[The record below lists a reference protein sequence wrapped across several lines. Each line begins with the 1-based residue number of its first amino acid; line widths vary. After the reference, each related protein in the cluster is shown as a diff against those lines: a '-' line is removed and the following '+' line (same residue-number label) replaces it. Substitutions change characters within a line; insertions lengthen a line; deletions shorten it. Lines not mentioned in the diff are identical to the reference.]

1 MYIFP
6 MSGILSWKEKVLQ
19 IIDVCK
25 LLGIGD
31 LNVKLDNLADGFLKH
46 CSHMLSEKVH
56 LMQLLFPFGWI
67 ETIMTKKRHD
77 LKNLF
82 FFIAVKL
89 LLGRFHTNGDNSR
102 HITNQDR
109 ENCSSK
115 VAPPAKFLPS
125 VSSEFGKS
133 WEPRS

>member
-77 LKNLF
+77 LKILF
-82 FFIAVKL
+82 FFYRCEIVTWTFSHQ
-89 LLGRFHTNGDNSR
+89 RRQF
-102 HITNQDR
+102 
-109 ENCSSK
+109 
-115 VAPPAKFLPS
+115 PS
-125 VSSEFGKS
+125 HH
-133 WEPRS
+133 

>member
-56 LMQLLFPFGWI
+56 LMQLLFPISWI
-67 ETIMTKKRHD
+67 TVTNKKD
-77 LKNLF
+77 TVLKIWSV
-82 FFIAVKL
+82 FIAVKL
-89 LLGRFHTNGDNSR
+89 LLGCFHTNGDDSR
-102 HITNQDR
+102 QITNQNR

-115 VAPPAKFLPS
+115 VTPPEKFLPS
-125 VSSEFGKS
+125 VSLEFGNCL
-133 WEPRS
+133 EPRS